1 MTTMN
6 SQEYKIAVVQF
17 GNLEDKD
24 VMAIAKEMS
33 KEVDW
38 YIFEED
44 ADYRFEVKV
53 LYEHYDMVL
62 ECINKDNFEEI
73 K

>member
-1 MTTMN
+1 MMMTD
-6 SQEYKIAVVQF
+6 SQEYKVAIVQF

-38 YIFEED
+38 YIFED
-44 ADYRFEVKV
+44 GADYRFEVKA
-53 LYEHYDMVL
+53 LYEHYDMIL

>member
-1 MTTMN
+1 MTMMD

-38 YIFEED
+38 YIFEDD
-44 ADYRFEVKV
+44 ADYRFEVKT
-53 LYEHYDMVL
+53 LYEHYDMIL
-62 ECINKDNFEEI
+62 ECVNKDNFEEI